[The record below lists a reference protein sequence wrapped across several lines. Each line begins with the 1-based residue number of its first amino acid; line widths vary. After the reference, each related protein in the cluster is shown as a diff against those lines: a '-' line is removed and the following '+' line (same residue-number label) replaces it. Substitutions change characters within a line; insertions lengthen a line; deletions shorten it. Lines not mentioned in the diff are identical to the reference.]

1 MKQAVVLE
9 KRQQHWDIVFDAFA
23 KNISQIWYIPVIFRN
38 MSRKKEKL
46 VRVSFFELL
55 AGPGDVGS
63 RVPAVN
69 WDQRLLELDSSKALE
84 VSYSGRTLDG
94 KVFDVQDIKGLS
106 LSIDRA
112 IFPRERQRQTGER
125 KTMKTSGADYD
136 PAEETI
142 VVFFGRNIFGM
153 LSTGQG
159 APSHTAVAAWLN
171 THMPCQLNPAYKWCA
186 SSITRK
192 DIYESV
198 IKAKKMQVVE
208 STFKV
213 EPKDLSPQDYGTLG
227 MLANKFFDMDDGF
240 SIKITFQ
247 AGRQRPPKNTKAIER
262 MVDEGLKRGCSKK
275 VSIKAKGDTGRQQIF
290 DLLEDH
296 VTYQVALDH
305 QLFQG
310 TSTEFLQVASSEIK
324 HAYSELAAVLLKQVP
339 ETE

>member
-9 KRQQHWDIVFDAFA
+9 KCQQHWDIVFDAFA
-23 KNISQIWYIPVIFRN
+23 KNISQIWHIPVIFRN
-38 MSRKKEKL
+38 MSSKKEKL

-55 AGPGDVGS
+55 AGPGGVSS
-63 RVPAVN
+63 RVPAIN
-69 WDQRLLELDSSKALE
+69 WAQRLLELASKEALE
-84 VSYSGRTLDG
+84 VHYNGRTLDG
-94 KVFDVQDIKGLS
+94 KVFDAQDIKGLS

-125 KTMKTSGADYD
+125 KTMKTSGVDYD

-142 VVFFGRNIFGM
+142 VVFFERNIFGM

-171 THMPCQLNPAYKWCA
+171 IYMPCLFNPAYKWRA

-198 IKAKKMQVVE
+198 VKSKKMQVVE

-213 EPKDLSPQDYGTLG
+213 EPKDLSPQDYGVFGLF
-227 MLANKFFDMDDGF
+227 ADKFFDIDDGF

-247 AGRQRPPKNTKAIER
+247 AGRQRLLKNTKAIER
-262 MVDEGLKRGCSKK
+262 MVDEGLKHGCSKK

-310 TSTEFLQVASSEIK
+310 TGTEFLQVASSEIK